1 LSTAAAQSSQSSLPD
16 AAYATVGVVG
26 ARGYV
31 GRELVRLALAHPR
44 LRLAFASSE
53 SGAGNSI
60 SDEVPGAPDDLQYES
75 LNFARVHSDPPDIIV
90 LALPNGESER
100 FMQGFAPVHRKP
112 RLVLDV
118 GADHRFDDAWT
129 YGLAESFAPAI
140 VSASQIANPGCYAT
154 AMHLALRPLVGN
166 GAVSACCFGV
176 SGYSG
181 AGATPSERNNPDVL
195 RDNLLPYSLS
205 GHLHERESSRHL
217 GLPLRFAPSVAV
229 FFRGIVLTAMI
240 TLDEPMESDALVSL
254 YDSHY
259 ASSPLV
265 RTLGR
270 KVPSLHDVVA
280 SPFADVG
287 GLEIN
292 RDDPRQVTAV
302 CALDNLLKGAASQAI
317 QNINLAMGWPV
328 TEGLLP

>member
-1 LSTAAAQSSQSSLPD
+1 
-16 AAYATVGVVG
+16 VG

-31 GRELVRLALAHPR
+31 GRELVRLALSHPR

-53 SGAGNSI
+53 SGAGNPI
-60 SDEVPGAPDDLQYES
+60 SDEVPGAPSDLHYEALDDE
-75 LNFARVHSDPPDIIV
+75 RVHNDPPDVIV

-100 FMQGFAPVHRKP
+100 FMRGFAPSQRTP

-118 GADHRFDDAWT
+118 GADHRFDETWI
-129 YGLAESFAPAI
+129 YGLAETFAPAI
-140 VSASQIANPGCYAT
+140 ASASRIANPGCYAT
-154 AMHLALRPLVGN
+154 AMHLALRPLVGR

-181 AGATPSERNNPDVL
+181 AGATPSERNNPDIL
-195 RDNLLPYSLS
+195 RDNLVPYALS

-217 GLPLRFAPSVAV
+217 GLPLRFAPSVAA
-229 FFRGIVLTAMI
+229 FFRGIILTAMI
-240 TLDEPMESDALVSL
+240 TLEEPLDTNALCAL

-259 ASSPLV
+259 ASDPLV

-270 KVPSLHDVVA
+270 NVPSLHNVVET
-280 SPFADVG
+280 PFADVG
-287 GLEIN
+287 GLEVS

-302 CALDNLLKGAASQAI
+302 CALDNLMKGAASQAI